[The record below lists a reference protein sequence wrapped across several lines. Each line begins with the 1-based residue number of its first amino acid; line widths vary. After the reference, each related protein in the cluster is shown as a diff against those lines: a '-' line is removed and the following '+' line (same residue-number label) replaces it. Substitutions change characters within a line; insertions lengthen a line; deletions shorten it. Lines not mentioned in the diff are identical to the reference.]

1 MALAIPSPLLDA
13 IRAHGE
19 REYPRESC
27 GLLLGAGAEPRRV
40 TDVTPL
46 RNANTEA
53 PERRFALDPR
63 EHLGAQREARRRGLE
78 VVGFY
83 HSHPDHPARPSVTDL
98 AEASW
103 PGFSYVITAVAR
115 GRAAA
120 VHSYE
125 LAEDR
130 GHFIQEEIIVTG
142 QASPIS

>member
-1 MALAIPSPLLDA
+1 MALAIPSSLLAA

-19 REYPRESC
+19 RDYPRECC
-27 GLLLGAGAEPRRV
+27 GLLLGSGAEPRRV
-40 TDVTPL
+40 ADLTPL

-53 PERRFALDPR
+53 PERRFALDPH
-63 EHLGAQREARRRGLE
+63 EHLDAQRQARRRGFE

-103 PGFSYVITAVAR
+103 PGFSYVITAVA
-115 GRAAA
+115 GGHALA
-120 VHSYE
+120 VNSYE

-130 GHFIQEEIIVTG
+130 GHFIQEEIIVTDPPPS
-142 QASPIS
+142 A